1 MAYDLPALPYA
12 YDALEPVL
20 SEEAMRLHHDKHHK
34 AYVDKL
40 NKALEPY
47 PDLARQPIEM
57 LLRDLETLPEAVRK
71 DVRNQ
76 GGGHANHSLY
86 WETLTPGGSELSGAL
101 KAAITASF
109 GTHEAFKAK
118 FQEAGEKLFGSGWA
132 WLVTDGAGKLEIL
145 GLPNQDSPFSQGKTP
160 LLLCD
165 LWEHAYYPDY
175 QNRRPD
181 WLKAWWD
188 IVDWSAAAERF
199 VDARPYVRAGA
210 GDPLQSGDLPG

>member
-1 MAYDLPALPYA
+1 MPYSLPPLPYD

-20 SEEAMRLHHDKHHK
+20 GADAMRLHHDKHHR

-40 NKALEPY
+40 NKALDAH
-47 PDLARQPIEM
+47 PDLSARPIEV
-57 LLRDLETLPEAVRK
+57 LLRDLNSVPEAVRK

-86 WETLTPGGSELSGAL
+86 WETLTPGGADLSGAL
-101 KAAITASF
+101 KSAIDEAF
-109 GTHEAFKAK
+109 GDVEAFKTK
-118 FQEAGEKLFGSGWA
+118 FQKTGEALFGSGWT
-132 WLVTDGAGKLEIL
+132 WLVCDGAGRLEIL
-145 GLPNQDSPFSQGKTP
+145 GLANQDSPLSLGKTP

-181 WLKAWWD
+181 WLVAWWD
-188 IVDWSAAAERF
+188 IVDWSMAGQRYDEARRSPSA
-199 VDARPYVRAGA
+199 DASDSARTGELF
-210 GDPLQSGDLPG
+210 G

>member
-1 MAYDLPALPYA
+1 MPYDLPPLPYG

-20 SEEAMRLHHDKHHK
+20 GAEAMRLHHDKHHR

-40 NKALEPY
+40 NKALGPY
-47 PDLARQPIEM
+47 PELAARPIEV
-57 LLRDLETLPEAVRK
+57 LLRDLDSLPEAVRK

-86 WETLTPGGSELSGAL
+86 WETLTPGGADLSGTL
-101 KAAITASF
+101 KTAIDGAF
-109 GTHEAFKAK
+109 GDADDFKAK
-118 FQEAGEKLFGSGWA
+118 FQKTGEALFGSGWA
-132 WLVTDGAGKLEIL
+132 WLMSDASGKLEVI
-145 GLPNQDSPFSQGKTP
+145 GLPNQDSPLSLGKTP

-181 WLKAWWD
+181 WLAAWWD
-188 IVDWSAAAERF
+188 IVDWSAAGQRY
-199 VDARPYVRAGA
+199 DYARRSPQDDMSDSARRRE
-210 GDPLQSGDLPG
+210 LPG